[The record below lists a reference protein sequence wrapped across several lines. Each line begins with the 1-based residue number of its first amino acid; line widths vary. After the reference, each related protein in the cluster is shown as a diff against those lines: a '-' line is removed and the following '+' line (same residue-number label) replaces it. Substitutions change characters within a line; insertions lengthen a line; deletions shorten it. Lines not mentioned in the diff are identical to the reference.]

1 VKVEKKIEEAKKR
14 FIKGT
19 KFVSIDYPDRG
30 LSNEQINDEV
40 IFKNYQPSLLW
51 VKAKASF
58 GEIMWMPIYDSNLKY
73 QSKTMETNNLKQ
85 RTFSDEVII
94 PKKNKKK

>member
-1 VKVEKKIEEAKKR
+1 MDRSIKQRLQLKKLFLHI
-14 FIKGT
+14 
-19 KFVSIDYPDRG
+19 SIDYPDRG

-58 GEIMWMPIYDSNLKY
+58 GEIMWMPIYDSNKD
-73 QSKTMETNNLKQ
+73 QWASTEDNTKN
-85 RTFSDEVII
+85 
-94 PKKNKKK
+94 KNKK

>member
-1 VKVEKKIEEAKKR
+1 MKVEKKIEEAKKR

-30 LSNEQINDEV
+30 LSNEQINDEI

-58 GEIMWMPIYDSNLKY
+58 GEIMWMPIYDSNKD
-73 QSKTMETNNLKQ
+73 QWASTEDNTKN
-85 RTFSDEVII
+85 
-94 PKKNKKK
+94 KNKK